1 MEDEDIVRN
10 IWEVKAR
17 ISLNQL
23 LARARSKV
31 LAKLNTTNITDCI
44 DNGPIWIQ
52 KEDWNTMILEVWS
65 TKEFHRRSNASKR
78 NQLKQTDGKISSH
91 CGGSVSFAS
100 YRASMV
106 SIKIIKHLLLYWVNI
121 YAANYF

>member
-1 MEDEDIVRN
+1 
-10 IWEVKAR
+10 
-17 ISLNQL
+17 
-23 LARARSKV
+23 
-31 LAKLNTTNITDCI
+31 
-44 DNGPIWIQ
+44 
-52 KEDWNTMILEVWS
+52 MILEVWS
-65 TKEFHRRSNASKR
+65 TEEFHRQSDASKR
-78 NQLKQTDGKISSH
+78 NRLKQTDGKISSH